1 MKIKILILLLFISF
15 EYSIAF
21 EIKGKVSGND
31 EVLSFANV
39 VIKELKTNKTSNIN
53 GLFNIENVANGV
65 YTLKVSY
72 VGFIPFE
79 ETIEIKNEDLE
90 LDIVLEPD
98 NLSREDIVVT
108 ATRTKVPIHK
118 SPIITN
124 RISEKLFESIE
135 AVSISEG
142 LNFSPGLRMETNCSN
157 CGFNQVRMNGL
168 EGYYSQILIN
178 SRPLYSAMTGVYGL
192 ELIPANMIDR
202 IEIVR
207 GGGSA
212 MYGSNAIAGTI
223 NIITKE
229 NTSNQ
234 YEINNLVNYT
244 NFEKL
249 ENVLNFNAGFVSD
262 DLNQGINIFGIKR
275 YRQNWDAN
283 GDGFSQLV
291 KIDNQSLGFDAYKY
305 LKDKSKLK
313 ANLFIINEE
322 RRGGNKFELQPHQ
335 SDIAEYLHH
344 NIITTSLSFEKYIEK
359 YNTTYSIYTGIQ
371 STDRNSY
378 YGAGGRIIDTVGS
391 ITEEDILAMNAYGIA
406 SDFVGNLG
414 LQFSSN
420 YNQFTFVYGLEYS
433 YNKIADDILGYKREL
448 DQIVS
453 NLGSYLQVQFELN
466 KHFTFISGFRYEK
479 INLDGNYNL
488 NNNKFEN
495 TKDFNIL
502 VPRLSAMYLYD
513 NDFKVRLNYAQGF
526 RSPQAFDEDLH
537 IETVGGAARFISIGQ
552 NLKPEYSDNY
562 SLSTDKTFFIN
573 KIQFNLI
580 VDGFYNNLRNSF
592 ILTNPIE
599 LDNGISI
606 LQKRNSEGSL
616 VYGINFELN
625 FAYDNYFQFKTGF
638 TTQKAQYKQKE
649 LIWESINQDT
659 ITSTNQILRT
669 PNNYGYLNL
678 DYSINNEL
686 SISSSWVYTGEMIT
700 PKIENFNTEYTKL
713 IKTKDFFELNFK
725 LSYDFDFKYNHLI
738 VSLGIQNILN
748 SYQSDFDIGKN
759 RDASYVYGPA
769 RPRTG
774 FISFKFANI

>member
-1 MKIKILILLLFISF
+1 MNLKILILLLFISS
-15 EYSIAF
+15 EYGIAF

-31 EVLSFANV
+31 EVLPFANI
-39 VIKELKTNKTSNIN
+39 VIKELKINKTSNN
-53 GLFNIENVANGV
+53 KGLFKFENVKNGV
-65 YTLKVSY
+65 YNLKVSY

-79 ETIEIKNEDLE
+79 EKIEVNNEDIE
-90 LDIVLEPD
+90 LDIILKPD

-118 SPIITN
+118 SPIMTN
-124 RISEKLFESIE
+124 KISDKLFESIE

-178 SRPLYSAMTGVYGL
+178 SRPLYSALTGVYGL

-234 YEINNLVNYT
+234 YEINNLLNFT

-262 DLNQGINIFGIKR
+262 DLNQVINIFGIKR
-275 YRQNWDAN
+275 NRQNWDAN

-291 KIDNQSLGFDAYKY
+291 KMDNQSLGFDAYKY
-305 LKDKSKLK
+305 FEDKSKLK

-335 SDIAEYLHH
+335 ADIAEYLQHK
-344 NIITTSLSFEKYIEK
+344 IISTSLSYEKYIESF
-359 YNTTYSIYTGIQ
+359 NTRCSIYSGFQ

-378 YGAGGRIIDTVGS
+378 YGAGGRIIDS
-391 ITEEDILAMNAYGIA
+391 LDIITEEDLLAMNAYGDA
-406 SDFVGNLG
+406 TDFVGNLG
-414 LQFSSN
+414 LQLSSN
-420 YNQFTFVYGLEYS
+420 YNDFTFVYGLEYN
-433 YNKIADDILGYKREL
+433 YNQIADDILGYKREL

-453 NLGSYLQVQFELN
+453 NLGSYLQIQYDLN

-495 TKDFNIL
+495 NKDFNVL

-513 NDFKVRLNYAQGF
+513 NDFKLRINYAQGF

-537 IETVGGAARFISIGQ
+537 IETVGGAARFVSIGQ
-552 NLKPEYSDNY
+552 DLKPEYSDNY
-562 SLSTDKTFFIN
+562 SLSIDKTFFIN
-573 KIQFNLI
+573 KYQFNI
-580 VDGFYNNLRNSF
+580 IIDGFYNNLRNSY
-592 ILTNPIE
+592 ILSNPIE

-616 VYGINFELN
+616 VFGVNFELN
-625 FAYDNYFQFKTGF
+625 FAYDNDFQLKAGF
-638 TTQKAQYKQKE
+638 TSQEALYKQRE
-649 LIWESINQDT
+649 LIWESVNKDT

-678 DYSINNEL
+678 DYNINDIL
-686 SISSSWVYTGEMIT
+686 SISSSWVYTGGMIT
-700 PKIENFNTEYTKL
+700 PKIENIETEYTKL
-713 IKTKDFFELNFK
+713 INTKDFFELNFK
-725 LSYDFDFKYNHLI
+725 LSYDIDFEYNHLI
-738 VSLGIQNILN
+738 VSIGCQNILN
-748 SYQSDFDIGKN
+748 SYQNDFDIGKN

-774 FISFKFANI
+774 FISFKFASI